1 MYRVMGIPT
10 VCNKRVQIWCLLGM
24 LLGSMLISGCGQKG
38 PLRLPP
44 PPPEENQPNQN
55 DTLPAATL
63 NLVDTSSNIS
73 TDISSGKSKAE

>member
-1 MYRVMGIPT
+1 MRIPT

-63 NLVDTSSNIS
+63 NLDDSRTNIS
-73 TDISSGKSKAE
+73 SGVSSGKSRADK

>member
-1 MYRVMGIPT
+1 
-10 VCNKRVQIWCLLGM
+10 
-24 LLGSMLISGCGQKG
+24 MLISGCGQKG

-63 NLVDTSSNIS
+63 NLDDSSSNIS